1 VSQQRATTLSLLG
14 LAFIST
20 AVKLNLLVAFDDA
33 AEAWVRQHIT
43 PFCTALMFRLTQL
56 ASPRFVFLLTA
67 LLAGMLTLR
76 KSGYWLGRLALSVPG
91 CVLLNEV
98 FKYVF
103 HRTRPAFEHPL
114 VKLQTYSFPSG
125 HAVAATVLYGFVAIL
140 LWSYISRRFWRV
152 LIGAVVVA
160 LIAGVG
166 LSRVYLGVH
175 YSTDVLAGLLEGV
188 TWLRFIGMITS
199 RHRPA

>member
-1 VSQQRATTLSLLG
+1 MSQQRATTLSLLG
-14 LAFIST
+14 FALVST
-20 AVKLNLLVAFDDA
+20 AVKLNLLVPFDEA
-33 AEAWVRQHIT
+33 AEAWVRQQIT
-43 PFCTALMFRLTQL
+43 PFRTTLMFTLTQL
-56 ASPRFVFLLTA
+56 ASTRFVLVMTL
-67 LLAGMLTLR
+67 LLAAVLALR

-91 CVLLNEV
+91 CMLLNEV
-98 FKYVF
+98 LKYLF

-166 LSRVYLGVH
+166 LSRVYLGAH